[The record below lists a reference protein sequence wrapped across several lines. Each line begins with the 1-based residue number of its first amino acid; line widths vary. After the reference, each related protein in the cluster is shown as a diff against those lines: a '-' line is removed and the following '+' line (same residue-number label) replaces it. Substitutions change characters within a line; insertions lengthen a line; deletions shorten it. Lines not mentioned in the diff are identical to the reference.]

1 MTSTSRIRAAIRFE
15 RALRLFGTQTVVFA
29 LVLSLVALPSSGC
42 LFFGEKPIDEG
53 IIRTEQADVY
63 SSTALVSLTVAS
75 VKRGDVVDILSRES
89 VQGPTYTESWVQI
102 RLRDDA
108 ETSGWLESR
117 HVVSQSIVSKTA
129 EIAGNAEELP
139 ALARGRLKVSQ
150 RLRLAVGRD
159 ADVAAVLSRGTIF
172 DIIGKEATTFKPEK
186 KAKAAKGTAAG
197 DEPATDEDAEEPEE
211 QTDVWY
217 RVRLD
222 DGSIVRGGWLLSRSV
237 NIEVPDEILHLEGDG
252 RRFVAWQSVGTVVDP
267 KLAAQNSE
275 TAMRHHYVTYMRR
288 GSTPED
294 ADFEW
299 VYAVFWDVDSHV
311 YYSPFRDVDL
321 RGVFPIAMRK
331 DGTRTIVTANVLD
344 DQNNPVPVEYETWTD
359 EKGRFSLRRITP
371 PIRGEKIGRR

>member
-1 MTSTSRIRAAIRFE
+1 MRRTDRIRAA
-15 RALRLFGTQTVVFA
+15 FGLEPACRPSRRIPVAVA
-29 LVLSLVALPSSGC
+29 LVLISIALPSWGC
-42 LFFGEKPIDEG
+42 LFFGEEPIDEG
-53 IIRTEQADVY
+53 IVRTELADVY
-63 SSTALVSLTVAS
+63 SSTALVSLKVAS
-75 VKRGDVVDILSRES
+75 VKRGDIVDILSRES

-117 HVVSQSIVSKTA
+117 HVVSQSIVTKTA
-129 EIAGNAEELP
+129 EIAGTAEGMP
-139 ALARGRLKVSQ
+139 AMARGRLKVSQ

-159 ADVAAVLSRGTIF
+159 ADVAAVLSRGTEF
-172 DIIGKEATTFKPEK
+172 DIIGKEESIYKPEK
-186 KAKAAKGTAAG
+186 KSKPAAG
-197 DEPATDEDAEEPEE
+197 STEAEETATDEDAGEPEE
-211 QTDVWY
+211 QKDVWY

-252 RRFVAWQSVGTVVDP
+252 RRFVAWQAIGSVVDP
-267 KLAAQNSE
+267 KLAAQNPE
-275 TAMRHHYVTYMRR
+275 TATRHHYVTYMRR
-288 GSTPED
+288 GSTPGE

-321 RGVFPIAMRK
+321 RGVYPLAMRK
-331 DGTRTIVTANVLD
+331 DGPRTILTAHVLD
-344 DQNNPVPVEYETWTD
+344 SQDQPTPVEYETWTD

-371 PIRGEKIGRR
+371 PIPGEKIGRR

>member
-1 MTSTSRIRAAIRFE
+1 MTRTERIRAA
-15 RALRLFGTQTVVFA
+15 LRRNLRCRSQRVLSFVLIVGIAT
-29 LVLSLVALPSSGC
+29 LVLPSTGC
-42 LFFGEKPIDEG
+42 LFFGESPIDQG
-53 IIRTEQADVY
+53 IVRSEQADVY

-75 VKRGDVVDILSRES
+75 VKRGDIVDILSRES
-89 VQGPTYTESWVQI
+89 VQGPTYTESWVQV

-117 HVVSQSIVSKTA
+117 HVVSQSIVTKTA
-129 EIAGNAEELP
+129 EIAGTPDALP
-139 ALARGRLKVSQ
+139 AFARGRLKVNQ
-150 RLRLAVGRD
+150 RLRLAVGRE
-159 ADVAAVLSRGTIF
+159 AEVAAMLSRGTIF
-172 DIIGKEATTFKPEK
+172 DIIGKEESTFKPEK
-186 KAKAAKGTAAG
+186 KAKPAGGTEVE
-197 DEPATDEDAEEPEE
+197 DTATEEDAGQPEE
-211 QTDVWY
+211 QIDVWY

-267 KLAAQNSE
+267 KLAAQNPE
-275 TAMRHHYVTYMRR
+275 TATRHHYVTYMRR
-288 GSTPED
+288 GSTPDE

-321 RGVFPIAMRK
+321 RGVFPIALRK
-331 DGTRTIVTANVLD
+331 DGTRTVLTAHVLD
-344 DQNNPVPVEYETWTD
+344 GQNQPVPVEYETWTD

-371 PIRGEKIGRR
+371 PVAGEKIGRR